1 MTADG
6 NPTNRPTP
14 YIVPLTVRGRISRS
28 QPKGLPLINLGFNEL
43 PYGPSPKVA
52 EAISTSALRANC
64 YGSPGCDALRHAL
77 ALANGLT
84 PETIICGN
92 GSEELLDVIAR
103 NFARPGD
110 EILISQFGYI
120 QFEMSALRLGATLVK
135 APEAD
140 FTTDVDALLGAV
152 TDRTRLVFLAN
163 PNNPTGTVL
172 PVAELDRL
180 ARGMPTQTV
189 LVLDLAYGEFTG
201 FDYCASVH
209 ELAQRYQNVVVTRTF
224 SKAYGLAGL
233 RAGWAHAPEW
243 MMPGFY
249 AARGMGSV
257 NAVAQAAATA
267 ALGDIETV
275 HERVAQIVRER
286 TRVAAALAKLGMSS
300 LPSGTNFLLVT
311 IDGAGADQTEAL
323 VEYLFDEGGIIV
335 TRTREAGLENFL
347 RFSLGLPE
355 HNTLLIDCMSSF
367 ATRNRP

>member
-1 MTADG
+1 MIADG
-6 NPTNRPTP
+6 NRPAP
-14 YIVPLTVRGRISRS
+14 YIVPLAVRGRISRA
-28 QPKGLPLINLGFNEL
+28 QPKGLPVINLGFNEL

-52 EAISTSALRANC
+52 EAMAACALRANY
-64 YGSPGCDALRHAL
+64 YGSPGCDALRAAL
-77 ALANGLT
+77 GTANGLD

-120 QFEMSALRLGATLVK
+120 QFEMSARRLGATLVK
-135 APEAD
+135 APETA

-180 ARGMPTQTV
+180 ARGLPSQTV

-201 FDYCASVH
+201 FEYCASVH
-209 ELAQRYQNVVVTRTF
+209 ALAQNHDNVVVTRTF

-233 RAGWAHAPEW
+233 RVGWAHAPEW
-243 MMPGFY
+243 MLPGFY

-257 NAVAQAAATA
+257 NAMAQAAATA
-267 ALGDIETV
+267 ALGDIGTV
-275 HERVAQIVRER
+275 HERVALIVAER
-286 TRVAAALAKLGMSS
+286 DRVAAALAKLGISS

-311 IDGAGADQTEAL
+311 IDGAGPDRTEAL
-323 VEYLFDEGGIIV
+323 VEYLFDEAGIIV
-335 TRTREAGLENFL
+335 TRTREAGLEHYL
-347 RFSLGLPE
+347 RFSIGLPE
-355 HNTLLIDCMSSF
+355 QNDLLIERMTSF
-367 ATRNRP
+367 LECGGP